1 VAPDQPTRPQP
12 PRRSARPRPAP
23 GRRPRPSLPLPR
35 PGWTAVAVGV
45 AAGFLV
51 GVLLVVGLGGAG
63 SETITRTVT
72 VVSRAPSLSGDE
84 TVITRT
90 AVPDVE
96 GERLDTARER
106 IERAGFDVDE
116 EDGGL
121 FGSIVDSNWEV
132 VAQDPP
138 AGTLLERGSTV
149 HLSLD
154 RR

>member
-1 VAPDQPTRPQP
+1 MTRPA
-12 PRRSARPRPAP
+12 S
-23 GRRPRPSLPLPR
+23 
-35 PGWTAVAVGV
+35 WTSVALGV

-51 GVLLVVGLGGAG
+51 GVLFVVALGVGPGEAR
-63 SETITRTVT
+63 TRTVT
-72 VVSRAPSLSGDE
+72 VVSRAPPLSGDE
-84 TVITRT
+84 TVITKT
-90 AVPDVE
+90 AVPDVV

-116 EDGGL
+116 DGGGM

-132 VAQDPP
+132 ASQKPA

-149 HLSLD
+149 HIELE

>member
-1 VAPDQPTRPQP
+1 MRA
-12 PRRSARPRPAP
+12 
-23 GRRPRPSLPLPR
+23 G
-35 PGWTAVAVGV
+35 PGWTTVAIGV

-63 SETITRTVT
+63 SETVTQTVT
-72 VVSRAPSLSGDE
+72 VASRAPPLSGDE
-84 TVITRT
+84 TVIIRT

-96 GERLDTARER
+96 GERLDVAIER
-106 IERAGFDVDE
+106 IERAGFIVDE

-121 FGSIVDSNWEV
+121 FGTIVDGNWEV
-132 VAQDPP
+132 AAQDPP

-149 HLSLD
+149 RLRLQ